1 MTSPGTYVYQARRP
15 FHPERFAEFVEEVT
29 RSSYI
34 ALENVMKPKAEDAA
48 VRYTGSS
55 GGLCRP

>member
-1 MTSPGTYVYQARRP
+1 MYQRRRP

-34 ALENVMKPKAEDAA
+34 ALENVMKPADAPI
-48 VRYTGSS
+48 RSHIIINK
-55 GGLCRP
+55 